1 MAKVRIQIPTDLVTK
16 VRFASDRTCC
26 VCEERGKAYH
36 IHHIDENPSNNVF
49 ENLAVLC
56 LECHNETHVKG
67 GFGRQLTPDLVIKY
81 RDEWID
87 RVRTRRNTADK
98 LALKMQLGDQ
108 SPGEQV
114 EEPDNSFLEP
124 NELKKPPMDY
134 INALPEVKAALLAQ
148 AQPRWSNPN
157 TCEMARASYD
167 YIDSLTGILVTL
179 SNYYSTHQFGN
190 QPPQEFFS
198 EIISSRF
205 KWHRAVEEPHGPGTG
220 GTIIS
225 TIVPAKVMAE
235 VEKMVEDMVM
245 ALVGYSTSF
254 DWREWSKRWRGE
266 N

>member
-67 GFGRQLTPDLVIKY
+67 GFGRQLPPDLVIKY

-114 EEPDNSFLEP
+114 EEPDNSFLE
-124 NELKKPPMDY
+124 NQMSLR
-134 INALPEVKAALLAQ
+134 NLP
-148 AQPRWSNPN
+148 W
-157 TCEMARASYD
+157 
-167 YIDSLTGILVTL
+167 
-179 SNYYSTHQFGN
+179 
-190 QPPQEFFS
+190 
-198 EIISSRF
+198 II
-205 KWHRAVEEPHGPGTG
+205 
-220 GTIIS
+220 
-225 TIVPAKVMAE
+225 
-235 VEKMVEDMVM
+235 
-245 ALVGYSTSF
+245 
-254 DWREWSKRWRGE
+254 
-266 N
+266 